1 MGTGGR
7 GQEPH
12 SRMRAPGTLAQHRL
26 SPLWFPEAEAA
37 RKGGEEVAFSGVAPG
52 TKGPLSRRC
61 QGRAARKPQTRTKGV
76 KSCRGCGPP
85 AGTEDK
91 SCTSRKAWL
100 VERGPGAGSALS
112 PALGTVSGLH
122 PPECRWSQHQGL
134 PGWRAPQAA
143 GLGSFPWCHWG
154 AWWSVHTSCQCLAFR
169 PFSLSRRDLPRV

>member
-1 MGTGGR
+1 MENVRKGKEKKKPSKTKIV
-7 GQEPH
+7 GQLCP
-12 SRMRAPGTLAQHRL
+12 
-26 SPLWFPEAEAA
+26 PLLWEAA

-154 AWWSVHTSCQCLAFR
+154 AWWSVHTSCQCLAFW